1 MTWTLIKK
9 EILNQ
14 ILSIRFTVS
23 TVLALLF
30 LIASTYM
37 LATDSSWSRRQLFTG
52 FKLQEHFYT
61 NKFSWYWLTRDI
73 PPLRVLATG
82 LDENLTLSANA
93 EADNRPRFSNNRNF
107 VHNPNRYLFTQFD
120 FVFFFNIVGSLMAF
134 AFTYDAIS
142 GERQRGTLRLM
153 MANPISRAL
162 ILLTK
167 FLGSYLSFVIS
178 LIPVLIG
185 VILLLYLQPDLHFS
199 SSDWRAAIFLFL
211 LAMLYLCPV
220 FMLGVFVSCVTKD
233 PKTTLTA
240 LMTLWVILVLAIP
253 NFSPYWAAK
262 LRPIPSVYEIE
273 EQTQACYEE
282 IDQQLDEE
290 YEKFAEQYG
299 DDWSDLN
306 DSARISLDVI
316 LNKHRHKRMSASV
329 GEPMKIRESFINA
342 AEAQVKLS
350 QRLSFIS
357 PSAAF
362 VFLAS
367 DVSRTGI
374 QSEHAFRRAVFRYY
388 REYAEHIER
397 YLQETGD
404 YGIFMHM
411 QRADPP
417 EFVPPEISVSQAV
430 GAHPWYFRLIV
441 IYSFLLFFGGYIA
454 FIRAQF

>member
-9 EILNQ
+9 EMLNQ

-23 TVLALLF
+23 IVLAFLF

-37 LATDSSWSRRQLFTG
+37 LAIDSSWSRRQLFTG

-93 EADNRPRFSNNRNF
+93 EAYNRPRFSHNRNF

-120 FVFFFNIVGSLMAF
+120 FVFFFTIVGSLMAF
-134 AFTYDAIS
+134 AFTYDSIS

-185 VILLLYLQPDLHFS
+185 VILLLYLQPGLHFA

-211 LAMLYLCPV
+211 LAMLYLCPI

-262 LRPIPSVYEIE
+262 LRPLPSVYEIE

-306 DSARISLDVI
+306 HSARIALDVI

-329 GEPMKIRESFINA
+329 GEPMKIRESFINE
-342 AEAQVKLS
+342 AETQAKLS
-350 QRLSFIS
+350 QKMSLIS

-367 DVSRTGI
+367 DVARTGI

-388 REYAEHIER
+388 REYAEHVEQ
-397 YLQETGD
+397 YLKETND

-411 QRADPP
+411 QRAEPP
-417 EFVPPEISVSQAV
+417 EFVPPETSISKAV
-430 GAHPWYFRLIV
+430 GAHMWNFNLIV
-441 IYSFLLFFGGYIA
+441 FYSILLFFGGYLA
-454 FIRAQF
+454 FIRNQI

>member
-9 EILNQ
+9 EMLNQ

-23 TVLALLF
+23 IVLALLF

-52 FKLQEHFYT
+52 FKLQENFYT

-82 LDENLTLSANA
+82 LDENLSLNANA
-93 EADNRPRFSNNRNF
+93 EAFNRPRFSNNRNF

-153 MANPISRAL
+153 MANPISRAH

-178 LIPVLIG
+178 LIPALIG
-185 VILLLYLQPDLHFS
+185 VILFLYLEPDLNLS
-199 SSDWRAAIFLFL
+199 SSDWQVTLLLFL

-220 FMLGVFVSCVTKD
+220 FMLGMFVSCVTKD

-253 NFSPYWAAK
+253 NFSPYLASK
-262 LRPIPSVYEIE
+262 LRPIPSVHEIE
-273 EQTQACYEE
+273 EQTHALYEE

-290 YEKFAEQYG
+290 YEKFAAQYG
-299 DDWSDLN
+299 EDWSELN
-306 DSARISLDVI
+306 DSARIALDVI
-316 LNKHRHKRMSASV
+316 LNKHRHKHMSASV

-342 AEAQVKLS
+342 AEAQAKLC
-350 QRLSFIS
+350 QRMSLIS

-367 DVSRTGI
+367 DVARTGI
-374 QSEHAFRRAVFRYY
+374 QSEHAFRRSVFRYY
-388 REYAEHIER
+388 REYAEHVEQ
-397 YLQETGD
+397 YLKESND

-411 QRADPP
+411 QRAEPP
-417 EFVPPEISVSQAV
+417 EFVPPEISMSQAV
-430 GAHPWYFRLIV
+430 GAHLWSFNLIV
-441 IYSFLLFFGGYIA
+441 IYSILLFLGGYIA
-454 FIRAQF
+454 FIRNQI